1 MPIIFRSTPINE
13 PFTFDSLGNQWNQDP
28 VVRPRGYPFYHYLQT
43 ERGTGRVEAAG
54 HTYILHE
61 DEGILI
67 APFIRHSYTP
77 ESREWYTLFASF
89 TGTVESILPQM
100 LENRQVILTEKEQGA
115 RIAHLLS
122 DCIDRYQ
129 EHPVDEK
136 AVSVSCYSLLMNF
149 IEGVNTRRT
158 EKDPL
163 YQRYVLPVIKEIER
177 HYCMEL
183 TVDGLSGL
191 VYITPQYLSRLFRRF
206 LNCSTYEYLTSFRL
220 SKAKE
225 LLITDVRLEV
235 QEIARM
241 TGFSDTSHFIAVFKK
256 IAGVT
261 PLEFRKLNRTV

>member
-1 MPIIFRSTPINE
+1 M
-13 PFTFDSLGNQWNQDP
+13 G
-28 VVRPRGYPFYHYLQT
+28 
-43 ERGTGRVEAAG
+43 
-54 HTYILHE
+54 
-61 DEGILI
+61 
-67 APFIRHSYTP
+67 
-77 ESREWYTLFASF
+77 
-89 TGTVESILPQM
+89 
-100 LENRQVILTEKEQGA
+100 NRQVVPVGSARGAQIAGLIDDCVAMYDALPFNSRQLSVNCYAILIN
-115 RIAHLLS
+115 IADSTAIRSPS
-122 DCIDRYQ
+122 D
-129 EHPVDEK
+129 E
-136 AVSVSCYSLLMNF
+136 
-149 IEGVNTRRT
+149 
-158 EKDPL
+158 PL
-163 YQRYVLPVIKEIER
+163 YQNYVLPVIKEIER
-177 HYCMEL
+177 HYYMEL